1 VSRELRGAGGPV
13 VAVTDFMKLVPDQ
26 IGRWVPGTFVILG
39 TDGFGRSD
47 GRANL
52 RRFFEID
59 AGHVVLAVL
68 SALVREGKLGP
79 QAVADAISRYGIDPE
94 APNSRFAH

>member
-1 VSRELRGAGGPV
+1 
-13 VAVTDFMKLVPDQ
+13 MKLVPDQ
-26 IGRWVPGTFVILG
+26 IGRWVPHKFVTLG

-47 GRANL
+47 SRARL

-68 SALVREGKLGP
+68 SSLVREGKLGP
-79 QAVADAISRYGIDPE
+79 QAVADAISRYEIDPE